1 MNKINISL
9 FLLLFAGL
17 GFAQAQ
23 TVDEVI
29 DRHIEAIGGKAKL
42 AELKSIRMETNLSV
56 QGMDIP
62 VVTTRV
68 HNVGQRIDISAMGM
82 EGFMIT
88 TPTQGWVYMP
98 FMGQAAAEAM
108 PEQQVKDGAEEL
120 DLQGRFCNYKDKGI
134 AVELAGKENVDG
146 KEAYKLNVTSKSGR
160 STTIYIDAK
169 DYYIVQSVAKAFV
182 MGQEQE
188 VTIKYADYRKTE
200 EGYVFPYSVSGA
212 FGQGDM
218 TVTKIEVNKAVD
230 EKIFKPAN

>member
-1 MNKINISL
+1 MNKINFSL

-17 GFAQAQ
+17 SFAQAQ

-29 DRHIEAIGGKAKL
+29 DKHIEAIGGKAKL
-42 AELKSIRMETNLSV
+42 AELKSVRMETNLSV

-62 VVTTRV
+62 VITTRV

-88 TPTQGWVYMP
+88 TPKEGWVYMP

-134 AVELAGKENVDG
+134 TVELAGKENVDG

-160 STTIYIDAK
+160 STTIYIDTK
-169 DYYIVQSVAKAFV
+169 DYYIIQSVAKAFV